1 MPDCSSVQ
9 RSLAWC
15 QGKPELPGVKRRIY
29 YISKYDILYWPV
41 LQHDA
46 NGRLTSAAYAGDFVL
61 RADAKWK
68 FIDII
73 SDKSQ
78 LTSDAQG
85 EYPSQTQ
92 LNKLVA
98 VHPGVD
104 EEASS
109 AAAYLNNNDNVFLV
123 EDMRGAIRVVG
134 SDKWPTKTT
143 VTQDLGQGAAGTTST
158 TINVEA
164 TDECPAPFYAGIIA
178 TEDGDI
184 NPGGNP
190 NQNTGGNSGSN
201 TSGNNGG
208 SSNTGG
214 NSGSSSSAPSYNSSV
229 QINGQAYNV
238 TKGGTVNITGNLTSL
253 RFTGSNMSYLTY
265 KPNNNMETEIEINS
279 AGTSASCN
287 DVISAPN
294 TVKIYRQEGTGD
306 DRYDVLWFTINLTAS
321 SSSGGDTGGN
331 TGGNTGS
338 GSSSAHTLT
347 INRSGNGTSIVSA
360 NGNTVNSGSELQAG
374 TEVSI
379 RITPAEGK
387 IPTASL
393 NGNTVALTENG
404 GVYTGSFQMPSSNAT
419 LAINSGIANG
429 SGNDQ
434 FN

>member
-178 TEDGDI
+178 TEEGDI
-184 NPGGNP
+184 NPSGNP
-190 NQNTGGNSGSN
+190 NQNTGGNSG
-201 TSGNNGG
+201 
-208 SSNTGG
+208 SNTGG

-253 RFTGSNMSYLTY
+253 RFTGSNMSYLSY
-265 KPNNNMETEIEINS
+265 KIDGVETEIAINS
-279 AGTSASCN
+279 AETSASCN
-287 DVISAPN
+287 DVISAPK
-294 TVKIYRQEGTGD
+294 TVIIYRQEGTGD
-306 DRYDVLWFTINLTAS
+306 NKYDVLWFTINLTTNNGGGGNDDDDA
-321 SSSGGDTGGN
+321 GDTN
-331 TGGNTGS
+331 
-338 GSSSAHTLT
+338 
-347 INRSGNGTSIVSA
+347 
-360 NGNTVNSGSELQAG
+360 
-374 TEVSI
+374 
-379 RITPAEGK
+379 
-387 IPTASL
+387 
-393 NGNTVALTENG
+393 
-404 GVYTGSFQMPSSNAT
+404 
-419 LAINSGIANG
+419 
-429 SGNDQ
+429 
-434 FN
+434 